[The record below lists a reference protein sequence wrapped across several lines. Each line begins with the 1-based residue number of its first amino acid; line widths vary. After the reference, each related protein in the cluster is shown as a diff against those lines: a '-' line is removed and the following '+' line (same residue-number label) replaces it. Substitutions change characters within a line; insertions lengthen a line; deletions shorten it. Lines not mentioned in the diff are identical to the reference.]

1 MLFGVRLIRE
11 PERGLNVGRYGRSE
25 SPGKSREGK
34 MMLKLMGYVAAG
46 IFVAGTAFAL
56 PAPEVGKAVPAPRPA
71 QVAPLKVAPFSH
83 TNRRNRCAPMDRI
96 FQAVPDR
103 QGGTRCL

>member
-1 MLFGVRLIRE
+1 MTT
-11 PERGLNVGRYGRSE
+11 
-25 SPGKSREGK
+25 
-34 MMLKLMGYVAAG
+34 LMGYVALG
-46 IFVAGTAFAL
+46 MCVAGMAFASTPPGVDRVVL
-56 PAPEVGKAVPAPRPA
+56 PKPA

-96 FQAVPDR
+96 IQAAPDR